1 MKLLALSLVVCCTL
15 PAMGQ
20 NTQTKL
26 PPLVHSHIGDSIR
39 STDGMLTIKLI
50 DKKQNYFYGEA
61 ATRDTDINSPKS
73 VNIHPDGTKYYVN
86 SLEGGTTVCYDF
98 QTGKKKAVIH
108 HTFKEGRDDSL
119 WTKPSGFYPWRH
131 YTKNLNTFFGK
142 PVESTFSHNGRYLWV
157 PYYRRSFDIN
167 AQDPSA
173 IAVIDTKTDQIVR
186 LMETGPLPKMIAT
199 SPDGNT
205 VAVSHWGNNTVGLID
220 ISSDDPKDWKHKMVL
235 VVDYV
240 LELNYPLDV
249 SVDRDN
255 GSGYALRGTVFT
267 PDNRYLLVGCMGGGG
282 GIAVIDIEQQKY
294 LGRILGME
302 ANVRHLVISN
312 GYLYLSINRAGI
324 VQRIK
329 LSAFMDAVKNIKNKT
344 ATLHGWEN
352 CKVGGG
358 ARTISITPNG
368 RYVFAAC
375 NSSSALY
382 IIDTQTMKVIAHTR
396 VDSYPVGLDISSD
409 GRYLFVTSQGRG
421 NQGGNAVN
429 IFEVQ
434 YKEAPVQ
441 KHCANCGALRTGND
455 TKCPQCGIPF
465 SGIYAQVQEN
475 NFDKSGNNRQA
486 KEELS
491 DSNSTIYLA
500 CCGGGVALVVGLIA
514 YQLHKKS

>member
-1 MKLLALSLVVCCTL
+1 MKKLFVFATALAFTL
-15 PAMGQ
+15 PAIGQ
-20 NTQTKL
+20 EHPTTL
-26 PPLVHSHIGDSIR
+26 PPLVHSRIGDSVR

-50 DKKQNYFYGEA
+50 DKKQNYPGGDA
-61 ATRDTDINSPKS
+61 ATRDTDIHSPKS

-98 QTGKKKAVIH
+98 KTGEKKAVIRH
-108 HTFKEGRDDSL
+108 NFKEGRDDSL
-119 WTKPSGFYPWRH
+119 WASPSGLYHWQH
-131 YTKNLNTFFGK
+131 YSKNLNTFFGK

-186 LMETGPLPKMIAT
+186 LLETGPLPKMIAT

-205 VAVSHWGNNTVGLID
+205 VAVSHWGNNTIGLID
-220 ISSDDPKDWKHKMVL
+220 ISSENPKDWKHKTVL

-240 LELNYPLDV
+240 LKLNFPLNV

-255 GSGYALRGTVFT
+255 DSGYALRGTVFT

-282 GIAVIDIEQQKY
+282 GIAVIDIEKQQY

-302 ANVRHLVISN
+302 PNVRHLVISN
-312 GYLYLSINRAGI
+312 GYLYLSINRSGI

-329 LSAFMDAVKNIKNKT
+329 LSAFMDAVTKIKNKT
-344 ATLHGWEN
+344 TTLHGWES

-358 ARTISITPNG
+358 ARTISITPDG

-375 NSSSALY
+375 NTASALY
-382 IIDTQTMKVIAHTR
+382 VVDTQTMKVIAHTR

-434 YKEAPVQ
+434 YKEPPTQ
-441 KHCANCGALRTGND
+441 KHCANCGALRTGD
-455 TKCPQCGIPF
+455 DPKCPQCGVSF
-465 SGIYAQVQEN
+465 AGVYAQVPSTKPNTPNEDNQ
-475 NFDKSGNNRQA
+475 QT
-486 KEELS
+486 EEADDYS
-491 DSNSTIYLA
+491 PAIYLA
-500 CCGGGVALVVGLIA
+500 CGGVGVALAAGLIA
-514 YQLHKKS
+514 YRLHK